1 MVELFEALI
10 ETAFG
15 ELAYGLFRIIG
26 ACFRFLFLRKYTFKE
41 VLNQNW
47 NGRVGLL
54 VVLLIIGFTVCFVKF
69 R

>member
-15 ELAYGLFRIIG
+15 ELVYRLFRIIG
-26 ACFRFLFLRKYTFKE
+26 ACFRFLFLRKYRFKE

-54 VVLLIIGFTVCFVKF
+54 VVLLIAGIIWLV
-69 R
+69 